1 MIGTGTFR
9 SDLLMNQQ
17 KIDQQNRDLA
27 STPSEMPEQVAQT
40 PVNTESDI
48 VSQEKFVP
56 QTPAQS
62 PVAAQPQVE
71 PIDVSGIRN
80 VAAQESQGAERIIQ
94 QADIEAS
101 ALQKKNEAD
110 QKAIEDQIKREESV
124 LAEENEKVKN
134 FKFDDRSLWSK
145 STTGQK
151 IMLMVGGFLSA
162 MNNQSAA
169 AFRDNIQ
176 KTIDQDLALQN
187 KQLDELKDQ
196 TKMRESLLGQLRMR
210 LGDKDK
216 ANLAYQNLIYSKM
229 GAQLGANAEKYKSK
243 MIAEKAALGAAEA
256 MTAAETKRMEL
267 QQKATEKPKL
277 GAEAQQRLDNAKLA
291 LNGIQRMKQALDKG
305 EDTFTVVGDNNFTL
319 GQADYVEG
327 LGRMQSGG
335 AIGEEEQRRF
345 KNFTPKATDS
355 SSIQKTKLQKAEA
368 ELRRRIQALEG
379 TTAGNQSYFKAK

>member
-9 SDLLMNQQ
+9 SDLLMNQE

-27 STPSEMPEQVAQT
+27 STPSDVSEQVAQT
-40 PVNTESDI
+40 PVNTEADI
-48 VSQEKFVP
+48 AQDKFVP
-56 QTPAQS
+56 QAPVQQPS
-62 PVAAQPQVE
+62 PVQSQIA

-80 VAAQESQGAERIIQ
+80 VAAQESQGAENIIQ
-94 QADIEAS
+94 QADVEAS

-229 GAQLGANAEKYKSK
+229 GAQLGANSEKYKSK

-267 QQKATEKPKL
+267 QQKAAQKPKL

-305 EDTFTVVGDNNFTL
+305 EDTFSLVGDNNFTL
-319 GQADYVEG
+319 GQADYIEG

-345 KNFTPKATDS
+345 KNFAPKATDS

-379 TTAGNQSYFKAK
+379 TTTGNQSYFKAK